1 MKKILLVFIAIALIV
16 AFSIPSAAGDAEWN
30 FYGSARVA
38 TFWFDNSKE
47 RAVGT
52 GLFERDAAHTP
63 PSDDKDLQWALQSN
77 ARIGATVANGDV
89 GGAFEYGTGVNVRKL
104 YGTWNFGAGTLLV
117 GQTYTPFN
125 IFNSNQVIDADAD
138 LLAWGAIYEGRKPL
152 IQVSFGN
159 FKLALI
165 QPSTS
170 LGTVGGVAVTP
181 GGFTGL
187 AGAEADT
194 TLPKIEVAYSF
205 KTDMFEAGVVGGYNE
220 FEIETDTKDYD
231 IDSWAAGI
239 WAGVNLGPVFINA
252 NVYQALNGGNF
263 GISGEGD
270 DLASFVSNKVKDVD
284 TLGYAGVVGFKA
296 NDSLTFEGG
305 YGKVSHDS
313 DVAGE
318 KDDDTTTYYVQAVIT
333 LAPGVMIIPEYGK
346 IDYEKNNANAKEGD
360 TVYYGAKWQINF

>member
-1 MKKILLVFIAIALIV
+1 MTAVLIV
-16 AFSIPSAAGDAEWN
+16 AFSVPAAAGDAEWS
-30 FYGSARVA
+30 FYGSARMA
-38 TFWFDNSKE
+38 TFWLDNSKE
-47 RAVGT
+47 VPVGT
-52 GLFERDAAHTP
+52 GLFQRDAGHTP
-63 PSDDKDLQWALQSN
+63 SADDKDLQWGLQGDS
-77 ARIGATVANGDV
+77 RIGATVANGDV
-89 GGAFEYGTGVNVRKL
+89 GGAFEYGTSGGVNLRKL

-138 LLAWGAIYEGRKPL
+138 LLAWGAIYEGRKPM

-165 QPSTS
+165 PPST
-170 LGTVGGVAVTP
+170 TVPA
-181 GGFTGL
+181 TGL
-187 AGAEADT
+187 AGQETDT

-205 KTDMFEAGVVGGYNE
+205 KTDMFEAGVVGGNNE
-220 FEIETDTKDYD
+220 VEIDTDTRDYD

-252 NVYQALNGGNF
+252 NVYKALNGENF

-284 TLGYAGVVGFKA
+284 TLGYVGVVGFKA
-296 NDSLTFEGG
+296 NDSLTLEGG

-313 DVAGE
+313 DVVGE
-318 KDDDTTTYYVQAVIT
+318 KDDDTTTYYVQALIG
-333 LAPGVMIIPEYGK
+333 LAPGVMIVPEIGK

-360 TVYYGAKWQINF
+360 TTYYGAKWQINF